1 MVSTV
6 GCLAA
11 PLVSL
16 RIGID
21 TRPEAYD
28 TMIKKYAEFS
38 VEASDTPVPRSGVCS
53 MFAGPIGRDE
63 YEEYRSGR
71 RGKLVLLVSATA
83 RPVPFNDGPFEILQR
98 HERRVQHLEKKL
110 AVRSR

>member
-38 VEASDTPVPRSGVCS
+38 VEASDMLDVRWS
-53 MFAGPIGRDE
+53 
-63 YEEYRSGR
+63 YR
-71 RGKLVLLVSATA
+71 
-83 RPVPFNDGPFEILQR
+83 P
-98 HERRVQHLEKKL
+98 
-110 AVRSR
+110 